1 VFIGCGRKDV
11 VNKTSHFLFE
21 FEPMDS
27 SCDPNYYFKEEEEKP
42 IKKCIK
48 NCEELTNAKRKFNA
62 LQKAAVPRVKLV
74 MDDSLLFEELN
85 I

>member
-1 VFIGCGRKDV
+1 VRVKDV

-27 SCDPNYYFKEEEEKP
+27 SCDPNYYFKEEEEEKH
-42 IKKCIK
+42 IKKCMK
-48 NCEELTNAKRKFNA
+48 HCELTNAKRKFNA

-74 MDDSLLFEELN
+74 MDVSLLFEELN